1 MKVIQINVLYQRGST
16 GFIVD
21 QIHSY
26 LSSNG
31 YESKVAYG
39 RKKIKNKDS
48 NSYKFCYEIEAA
60 INKVLNR
67 LGCLSYS
74 DHTCSTQRLCRFIE
88 SEKPDVVHLHCIN
101 GYCVDIYE
109 LLEFLSSNKIPT
121 IVTHHAEFFYTANCG
136 HAFDCMQ
143 FTKTSGCVN
152 CPNLKKATGSV
163 IRDNAAR
170 SWLKLKKAFN
180 SFDSDKLIFTAVS
193 PWLLNRSKLSP
204 IVNKYPCVVV
214 KNGID
219 VSVFNPL
226 SKRPDTILSLKDKIA
241 KIVLHVTA
249 SFSDKPNSLK
259 GGDKIIELAKM
270 LPGIMF
276 VVVASEV
283 KIKNQLP
290 ANIYIWGQAKGREE
304 LAGLY
309 SSADVTIIA
318 SRRETFSMVVA
329 ESLCCGTPVV
339 GFKAGGP
346 ESIALKTWGKFVDY
360 GDLESLKGVLEETL
374 NSNLDKTEIAKRSAE
389 CFSSEKM
396 ACDYLSLYKRL
407 TQ

>member
-16 GFIVD
+16 GFIVE

-26 LSSNG
+26 LYTNG

-39 RKKIKNKDS
+39 RKKIKNEDS

-74 DHTCSTQRLCRFIE
+74 DHTYSTHRLCRFIE

-101 GYCVDIYE
+101 GYCVDIYK

-136 HAFDCMQ
+136 HAFECMQ
-143 FTKTSGCVN
+143 FTKNFGCVG
-152 CPNLKKATGSV
+152 CPNLKKSTGSI
-163 IRDNAAR
+163 IRDNAAQ
-170 SWLKLKKAFN
+170 SWLKMKKAFN

-193 PWLLNRSKLSP
+193 PWLLNRSQLSP

-219 VSVFNPL
+219 VSVFNPS
-226 SKRPDTILSLKDKIA
+226 SKRPDTILSLKYKIA

-249 SFSDKPNSLK
+249 SFSDSPNSLK

-270 LPGIMF
+270 LHDIMF

-283 KIKNQLP
+283 NIKNKLP
-290 ANIYIWGQAKGREE
+290 ANIYIWGQAKNREE

-309 SSADVTIIA
+309 SSADATVIA

-346 ESIALKTWGKFVDY
+346 ESIALNNWSKFVDY
-360 GDLESLKGVLEETL
+360 GNLNSLKAALENIL
-374 NSNLDKTEIAKRSAE
+374 SCNYDKHIIANTAAECYSAE
-389 CFSSEKM
+389 IM
-396 ACDYLSLYKRL
+396 ACNYLSLYKKI